1 MFYPFY
7 NIILNNIITY
17 QRCIVKYCYSY
28 NLKKNNILLYLLIKS
43 RYYLIK
49 KSFMKTNTVRILFI
63 GLLSALFFSSTFILN
78 RYIAIEGGH
87 WFWSAVLRYIYMVII
102 LTLGFVV
109 LKGFSYLKKLVKDF
123 VKNFFF
129 WSITGSIGFGIFYAL
144 ICYVSDSSPAWV
156 VATTWQFTIIAS
168 LIVLSFF
175 GKKIPSS
182 IYLSILIIFIG
193 ILVVNLA
200 FINIENLQTQVVNIF
215 LMIIAS
221 FAYPI
226 GNQLV
231 WEHQNDK
238 TSFEKV
244 FLLSLGSFPFWIML
258 SLFFEVGLPSYN
270 QLSSILIVAILSG
283 IMATSLFLYARSKAE
298 NSSQIALVD
307 ATQSTEV
314 IFTLLIEM
322 IFLNLIVPSGMM
334 MVGILCVIVGI
345 LLLSYYNKLH

>member
-1 MFYPFY
+1 
-7 NIILNNIITY
+7 
-17 QRCIVKYCYSY
+17 
-28 NLKKNNILLYLLIKS
+28 
-43 RYYLIK
+43 
-49 KSFMKTNTVRILFI
+49 MKTNTVKILFI

-87 WFWSAVLRYIYMVII
+87 WFWSATLRYIYMVLILVVGFII
-102 LTLGFVV
+102 F
-109 LKGFSYLKKLVKDF
+109 KGYDYFKNLMIDF
-123 VKNFFF
+123 FRNFLF
-129 WSITGSIGFGIFYAL
+129 WSFAGSIGFGIFYAL

-182 IYLSILIIFIG
+182 IYFSILIIFTG
-193 ILVVNLA
+193 ILVVNFA
-200 FINIENLQTQVVNIF
+200 FINIENLQTQILNIF

-244 FLLSLGSFPFWIML
+244 FLLSLGSFPFWIIL
-258 SLFFEVGLPSYN
+258 SLFFDVGVPS
-270 QLSSILIVAILSG
+270 SSQYTSIFVVAILSG
-283 IMATSLFLYARSKAE
+283 IMATSLFLYARSKAQ
-298 NSSQIALVD
+298 NSSQIALID

-314 IFTLLIEM
+314 IFTLTIEM
-322 IFLNLIVPSGMM
+322 IFLSVIVPSSMM
-334 MVGILCVIVGI
+334 MSGILCVIVGM
-345 LLLSYYNKLH
+345 LLLSYYNKG

>member
-1 MFYPFY
+1 
-7 NIILNNIITY
+7 
-17 QRCIVKYCYSY
+17 
-28 NLKKNNILLYLLIKS
+28 
-43 RYYLIK
+43 
-49 KSFMKTNTVRILFI
+49 MKTNTYSILFI

-78 RYIAIEGGH
+78 RYIAIDGGH
-87 WFWSAVLRYIYMVII
+87 WFWSATLRYIYMVLI
-102 LTLGFVV
+102 LIVGFIV
-109 LKGFSYLKKLVKDF
+109 LKGYDYFRNLMIDF
-123 VKNFFF
+123 FRNFIF
-129 WSITGSIGFGIFYAL
+129 WSITGSIGFGVFYAL

-175 GKKIPSS
+175 GRKIPSS
-182 IYLSILIIFIG
+182 IYFSILIIFTG
-193 ILVVNLA
+193 ILVVNFA

-244 FLLSLGSFPFWIML
+244 FLLSLGSFPFWIIL
-258 SLFFEVGLPSYN
+258 SLFFDVGLPS
-270 QLSSILIVAILSG
+270 SSQYTSIFVVAILSG
-283 IMATSLFLYARSKAE
+283 IMATSLFLYARSKAQ
-298 NSSQIALVD
+298 NSSQIALID

-314 IFTLLIEM
+314 IFTLTIEM
-322 IFLNLIVPSGMM
+322 IFLSVIVPSFMM
-334 MVGILCVIVGI
+334 MNGILCVIVGM
-345 LLLSYYNKLH
+345 LLLAYLNK